1 MAEGVGWS
9 GVFRSSSSAATNE
22 GKGRD
27 GEAIA
32 EVTVIMPI
40 ARGIVGGR
48 QLTRQSAHTQL
59 WDFEAE

>member
-9 GVFRSSSSAATNE
+9 GVFRSSSSGATNE
-22 GKGRD
+22 GKGRE

-32 EVTVIMPI
+32 EVTVMLI
-40 ARGIVGGR
+40 ARGTVGGR
-48 QLTRQSAHTQL
+48 QLTRHSAHTQL

>member
-22 GKGRD
+22 GKGRE

-32 EVTVIMPI
+32 EVTVMLI
-40 ARGIVGGR
+40 ARGTVGGR